1 VAAKKTAPLM
11 RKETIQMK
19 FNEFINNP
27 ILKKGLGYA
36 GIVVAGAVAMVNAV
50 ADQQKNKE
58 FEELKKTV
66 SELQEK

>member
-1 VAAKKTAPLM
+1 
-11 RKETIQMK
+11 MK

-50 ADQQKNKE
+50 ADQQKDKE

-66 SELQEK
+66 SELQKK